1 MCARE
6 RALRLLSR
14 PPPLSL
20 HPGPA
25 GRALGRSERACEPPP
40 LVPPAGV
47 PLRKRLP
54 STDVA
59 RIVSACQGHVNTHTN
74 PHERDGISKKRGG
87 GLEEKRERGDD
98 APSGRLREPPGEL
111 LLVAAGRLARGCSRP
126 SCSRDRRDGELRR
139 DSGAALPAAHP
150 PLPRCPRACQPG
162 ARPGARRRS
171 AGAVL
176 CDPCTA
182 PAAIARGV
190 GRCRPL
196 ASARCGLTAFGRA
209 TTIGVSVLACGVSQR
224 AARGSVPPIIFFM
237 RIFPGGRSANA
248 GVLYLFLCAGR
259 CAACH
264 RPTSQSSCG
273 YASTIRSRVRPRKR
287 WASAAAVPAC
297 LLRSAPCQD

>member
-1 MCARE
+1 M
-6 RALRLLSR
+6 
-14 PPPLSL
+14 
-20 HPGPA
+20 
-25 GRALGRSERACEPPP
+25 
-40 LVPPAGV
+40 VNF
-47 PLRKRLP
+47 
-54 STDVA
+54 DVTA
-59 RIVSACQGHVNTHTN
+59 V
-74 PHERDGISKKRGG
+74 
-87 GLEEKRERGDD
+87 
-98 APSGRLREPPGEL
+98 
-111 LLVAAGRLARGCSRP
+111 
-126 SCSRDRRDGELRR
+126 RR
-139 DSGAALPAAHP
+139 LPAAHP